1 MLAFFTHIIL
11 SYTYR
16 DHKYILTAAFLARV
30 HLTNAK
36 GFLYLFTRILHI
48 DTPRIQQEDIAVY
61 LITHQGLSSK
71 PGGVW
76 GHAPPQNAISCV
88 FCRTFSVNKDE
99 GRYSN

>member
-16 DHKYILTAAFLARV
+16 DHKYILTVAFLARV

-36 GFLYLFTRILHI
+36 GFLYSFTRILHI
-48 DTPRIQQEDIAVY
+48 DTSRNQQEDIAVY

-71 PGGVW
+71 PGGVR
-76 GHAPPQNAISCV
+76 GHAPPQKV
-88 FCRTFSVNKDE
+88 
-99 GRYSN
+99 

>member
-16 DHKYILTAAFLARV
+16 DHKYILTVAFLARV

-36 GFLYLFTRILHI
+36 GFLYSFTRILHI
-48 DTPRIQQEDIAVY
+48 DTSRNQQEDIAVY

-71 PGGVW
+71 AGGMLPLKIFNF
-76 GHAPPQNAISCV
+76 GIPKMPSPA
-88 FCRTFSVNKDE
+88 FSA
-99 GRYSN
+99 GYFR

>member
-16 DHKYILTAAFLARV
+16 DHKYILTVAFLARV
-30 HLTNAK
+30 HLKNAK

-48 DTPRIQQEDIAVY
+48 DTSRNQQKDIAVY
-61 LITHQGLSSK
+61 LITHQRLISK

-76 GHAPPQNAISCV
+76 GHVPPEK
-88 FCRTFSVNKDE
+88 F
-99 GRYSN
+99 

>member
-30 HLTNAK
+30 HLRNAK

-48 DTPRIQQEDIAVY
+48 DTSRNQPEDIAVY

-71 PGGVW
+71 PGESG
-76 GHAPPQNAISCV
+76 GMLPLKIFNFGIPKMPSPA
-88 FCRTFSVNKDE
+88 FSA
-99 GRYSN
+99 GYFR